1 MRWLFMLAI
10 AAVLAFLGLTVPLGK
25 RTFFEH
31 VRAVW
36 KTEEVQD
43 MKKGI
48 EEKAGP
54 AVQRVK
60 RGVEAGYKEVA
71 REDESTRTSVG
82 DAAPQ
87 PTTSDRGTNGADAP
101 GSERTVPNAPP
112 EATPSSVGQPVTT
125 DTLPARKK
133 STTKKSTKS
142 TAASKAP

>member
-71 REDESTRTSVG
+71 REDEAPRPGATESPANATDH
-82 DAAPQ
+82 DAAGASAGAPQ
-87 PTTSDRGTNGADAP
+87 EVPKAPAETTPTNSH
-101 GSERTVPNAPP
+101 
-112 EATPSSVGQPVTT
+112 QPVTK
-125 DTLPARKK
+125 DTAPVRPKK
-133 STTKKSTKS
+133 STPKKSTKS
-142 TAASKAP
+142 TTTAKTP

>member
-71 REDESTRTSVG
+71 REEESARTSAG

-87 PTTSDRGTNGADAP
+87 PTTPDRGTNGADAP
-101 GSERTVPNAPP
+101 GNERTVSKETP
-112 EATPSSVGQPVTT
+112 EATPGVGQPVTT

-142 TAASKAP
+142 TGASKAP